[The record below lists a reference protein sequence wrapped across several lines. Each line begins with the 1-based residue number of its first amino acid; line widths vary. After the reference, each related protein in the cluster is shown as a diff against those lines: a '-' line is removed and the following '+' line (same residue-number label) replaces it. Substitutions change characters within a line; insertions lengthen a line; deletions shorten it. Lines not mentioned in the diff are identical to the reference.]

1 MVKLRQKCY
10 TYVIHDYDYLPSLLG
25 WISTSWWFFFFLK
38 SLSLDHILLKAVMQ
52 NWCANVEILD
62 TGVWL
67 KKATLNF
74 NKGSSPDLEEKEW
87 NVDCNRS
94 SLKVKVFDF

>member
-1 MVKLRQKCY
+1 MLHLCD
-10 TYVIHDYDYLPSLLG
+10 TWLLL
-25 WISTSWWFFFFLK
+25 STITFGMNFHIMMIFFSLK